1 MKKLKYLL
9 LFAINICLL
18 ACEKGGIAKIPMGA
32 INIVNAVE
40 GGSTIKMG
48 NALRDSALVRNFKR
62 WSFVTGNTEF
72 KVFSTNSP
80 STPYFNQTVHTNEGE
95 WYSLFLCGNAA
106 SPESILVKETL
117 PSFKPEQ
124 CAIRVANLATN
135 GAGLNVTLSST
146 PTVNEFSNLAY
157 KQVTDFKTYEI
168 PFSATAANFTF
179 QVRNGA
185 GTVLVTL
192 ALNAIQLNGLR
203 YDSASLVIFGQ
214 VGGTGSNAL
223 GLMYVPNY

>member
-1 MKKLKYLL
+1 
-9 LFAINICLL
+9 
-18 ACEKGGIAKIPMGA
+18 MGA
-32 INIVNAVE
+32 INIVNAIE
-40 GGSTIKMG
+40 GGTNVKMG
-48 NALRDSALVRNFKR
+48 TALRDSALVRNFKR
-62 WSFVTGNTEF
+62 WSYIAGNTEF
-72 KVFSTNSP
+72 KVFPTNSP
-80 STPYFNQTVHTNEGE
+80 STSYFNQTVQTKEGE
-95 WYSLFLCGNAA
+95 WYSLFLCGTAT
-106 SPESILVKETL
+106 SPEGILVKEIL

-124 CAIRVANLATN
+124 CAIRVVNLATN
-135 GAGLNVTLSST
+135 GAGLNITLSGS

-157 KQVTDFKTYEI
+157 KQVTDFKTYAI

-192 ALNAIQLNGLR
+192 ALNATQLNGLR